1 MSLHAVCFNKSGN
14 RIELGPLLFD
24 LFCSWKAGLILDVL
38 RHYFKRDLLF
48 ACLGCLVG

>member
-1 MSLHAVCFNKSGN
+1 MLFVSIKVE
-14 RIELGPLLFD
+14 IELNWGSLLFD

-38 RHYFKRDLLF
+38 RYYFKRDLLF